1 MSGHS
6 KWATIKHKKAA
17 NDSKK
22 GKIWSK
28 IAKEI
33 SIAVR
38 EGGSA
43 DTSLNSKLRVV
54 IMKAKAANMPNDN
67 IDRAMKKGSGDSG
80 EAIEEMVYEGYG
92 PAGVAIIVETATDN
106 KNRTAAEIRSIF
118 SKHGG
123 NMGEAGCVS
132 WQFKKKAV
140 VAIEGSGLNEDE
152 IMELVLDAG
161 AEDIESEDGM
171 FTITGPM
178 ESLTSIVDALKIK
191 NIDPVSAEIQRI
203 ADNNMSISADEAKKV
218 LKLISLFEDHD
229 DVSNVATNLELTDE
243 ILESAE

>member
-67 IDRAMKKGSGDSG
+67 IDRAMKKGSGEGG

-123 NMGEAGCVS
+123 NMGESGCVS
-132 WQFKKKAV
+132 WQFKKKAI

-203 ADNNMSISADEAKKV
+203 ADNNMNISADEAKKV